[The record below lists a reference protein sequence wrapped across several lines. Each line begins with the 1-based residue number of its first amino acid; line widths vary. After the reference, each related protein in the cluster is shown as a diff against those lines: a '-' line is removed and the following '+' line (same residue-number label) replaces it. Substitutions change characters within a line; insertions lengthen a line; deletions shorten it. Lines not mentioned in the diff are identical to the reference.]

1 MLLSALKMA
10 NIPDDAF
17 IFNVAGNLVIE
28 DLQLANPP
36 VRLSQ
41 KLKHRLALAKHYT
54 GCVLNPLINKKN
66 LFGTRSKV
74 FPCGMRLSK
83 GEIDATTQA
92 SDSEDED
99 NVENAQREYNG
110 MDLVEMTEDEIRDF
124 IPATETYNMFPGVSY
139 VYEIGNRLLLPP
151 QKRRTDDN
159 IDSTLKAI
167 TEYNKENVA
176 QIHDSKQYIIACH
189 RVNKGLNARNL

>member
-1 MLLSALKMA
+1 MLLSALKMD

-28 DLQLANPP
+28 DLQLANPL
-36 VRLSQ
+36 VGLSQ

-54 GCVLNPLINKKN
+54 GSVLNPLINKKN

-74 FPCGMRLSK
+74 LPYGMLLNK
-83 GEIDATTQA
+83 DDIDATTQA

-110 MDLVEMTEDEIRDF
+110 QDLAEMSEDEIRDF
-124 IPATETYNMFPGVSY
+124 IPATETYKRFPGVSY
-139 VYEIGNRLLLPP
+139 VYKIGNRLLLPP
-151 QKRRTDDN
+151 QKRRADDN
-159 IDSTLKAI
+159 NDSTLEAI
-167 TEYNKENVA
+167 TAYNKENDA
-176 QIHDSKQYIIACH
+176 QIRASKQYIIACH